1 MHRRPMVLGNWKM
14 NGDMVRNETL
24 LAAVLE
30 QADPVLSS
38 GQVDVGIAA
47 PSPYLFQVAVRCKGR
62 GLQWGSQ
69 DVSGEPSGAFTGE
82 IAVGMLKDFDTHFS
96 LVGHSERRARH
107 GETDTVVSNKVKA
120 LVTAEL
126 TAVVCVGEDL
136 QEREAGHAQSKVCGQ
151 VRAAI
156 SGCSGADLRRVV
168 IAYEPIWAI
177 GTGRQAS
184 PADAQA
190 MHAAI
195 RLAVSEV
202 DPAVSAEIRILYGGS
217 LSALTA
223 GAMFLQPDIDGGLVG
238 GASLDAAGFT
248 SILVEARARA
258 ERLSHPTI

>member
-14 NGDMVRNETL
+14 NGDMVRNEAL

-30 QADPVLSS
+30 QAAPVLSS
-38 GQVDVGIAA
+38 GQVDAGVAV

-62 GLQWGSQ
+62 GLEWGAQ
-69 DVSGEPSGAFTGE
+69 DVSGEASGAFTGE
-82 IAVGMLKDFDTHFS
+82 ASVAMLKDFDTHFS

-107 GETDTVVSNKVKA
+107 GETDQAVNKKAKA
-120 LVTAEL
+120 LVIADL

-136 QEREAGHAQSKVCGQ
+136 QEREAGLAQSKVCGQ
-151 VRAAI
+151 VQAAI
-156 SGCSGADLRRVV
+156 SGCSGNDLRRIV

-195 RLAVSEV
+195 RLAVFEV
-202 DPAVSAEIRILYGGS
+202 DPAAAAEIRILYGGS
-217 LSALTA
+217 LSAATA
-223 GAMFLQPDIDGGLVG
+223 GAMFSQPDIDGGLVG

-248 SILVEARARA
+248 SILVEARSRA
-258 ERLSHPTI
+258 QRLSQLNI